1 MKRVVIGN
9 DHGAVD
15 LKRRLVTYLE
25 EEGYEV
31 VNMGIDSEDAVD
43 YPDMAKVTCA
53 EFKKGGYEFGILSCG
68 TGIGISISANKISG
82 IRCALVHDL
91 FTAEKARTHN
101 DANFIALGGRLE
113 FPVAPEVILGK
124 FISSRF
130 EGEERHQRRVD
141 KIMALEEP
149 EG

>member
-1 MKRVVIGN
+1 MKKVVIGN

-15 LKRRLVTYLE
+15 LKLRLVKFLE

-68 TGIGISISANKISG
+68 TGIGISISANKIRG
-82 IRCALVHDL
+82 IRCALIHDL

-101 DANFIALGGRLE
+101 NANFIALGGRLE
-113 FPVAPEVILGK
+113 FPAAPEEIVRK

-141 KIMALEEP
+141 KIMSLEDSES
-149 EG
+149 

>member
-1 MKRVVIGN
+1 MKRIVIGN

-15 LKRRLVTYLE
+15 LKRRLVTFLE
-25 EEGYEV
+25 QKGYEV
-31 VNMGIDSEDAVD
+31 VNMGVDSEDDVD
-43 YPDMAKVTCA
+43 YPDIAKITCA

-82 IRCALVHDL
+82 IRCALIHDL

-101 DANFIALGGRLE
+101 NANFIALGGRLE
-113 FPVAPEVILGK
+113 FPVTPEEIVGK
-124 FISSRF
+124 FIASRF

-141 KIMALEEP
+141 KIMELEEP
-149 EG
+149 ES